1 MPPPPPPNPT
11 QSTDIK
17 VNEVTPA
24 LFARAPDAASMA
36 LVPVAE
42 AQAFIRV
49 LGLAPTKAKNLVA
62 MSKVRV
68 RGRSRQRAGLYPRAH
83 SNCLSAVCCR
93 RSEGEGQVHSA
104 RSRWSYDVL
113 LLSSTIQMLVKLHHR
128 EECKYENLVHTFLPS
143 TDAGG
148 AARWQCSRHF

>member
-62 MSKVRV
+62 MSKVRE
-68 RGRSRQRAGLYPRAH
+68 GRQRVV
-83 SNCLSAVCCR
+83 CLFVAC
-93 RSEGEGQVHSA
+93 A
-104 RSRWSYDVL
+104 L
-113 LLSSTIQMLVKLHHR
+113 LLHCSPLLV
-128 EECKYENLVHTFLPS
+128 
-143 TDAGG
+143 
-148 AARWQCSRHF
+148 AAYQSKVN